1 MCDAESCQNWV
12 TEHTVTHHASWNVEG
27 GKDRKGGGC
36 VGVKRNQ
43 IPDSGF
49 GIRIR
54 FGLILDFFSDFH
66 LFFGFSGY
74 RSKVHLVQESGS

>member
-36 VGVKRNQ
+36 VGGEKKSDSGVR
-43 IPDSGF
+43 IDSGF
-49 GIRIR
+49 G
-54 FGLILDFFSDFH
+54 SD
-66 LFFGFSGY
+66 
-74 RSKVHLVQESGS
+74 

>member
-49 GIRIR
+49 DSRFGIR
-54 FGLILDFFSDFH
+54 FGLILDFF
-66 LFFGFSGY
+66 FGFS
-74 RSKVHLVQESGS
+74 SVLWIFWI